1 MPQSTPTL
9 QVEESLLLSFTHS
22 LWQTFNQLPAW
33 LLLSLGACLGVF
45 ARYGFTRLFSLEWQ
59 GILGINLLGCLGFGI
74 GLGLTIAL
82 PERFGTPAFRLF
94 FLTGCMGAMTTFS
107 SYMFNIYQAFTT
119 STTPAWGTLLLNI
132 ALQNGLGLALLA
144 FGVWMVPR
152 LLSLFI
158 PLP

>member
-1 MPQSTPTL
+1 MPQSTPTP
-9 QVEESLLLSFTHS
+9 QVEESYALSFIHS
-22 LWQTFNQLPAW
+22 LWNAFNQLPAW
-33 LLLSLGACLGVF
+33 LLLSLGACLGAF

-74 GLGLTIAL
+74 GLGLILTL
-82 PERFGTPAFRLF
+82 PERFDTPAFRLF

-107 SYMFNIYQAFTT
+107 SYMFNLYQALTT
-119 STTPAWGTLLLNI
+119 SATPAWGTLLLNI

-144 FGVWMVPR
+144 FGIWMVPR
-152 LLSLFI
+152 LLSLFL